1 MNDLPITLPIF
12 PLTGAILLPRGH
24 LPLNI
29 FEPRYKKMIEDA
41 RKNEGVIGMIQP
53 SKMAIS
59 STIENNDNF
68 GTTNNEPDLYNIGC
82 AGLIS
87 NFEETANG
95 QYFIILTGLRRF
107 RITEEIATTTPYRQ
121 IKADYSE
128 FIQDAAE
135 PDIGQIKT
143 TDSFFS
149 ALKQY
154 LKAMDIKIDLNA
166 FEDLAD
172 EELINSLAMVCPFDA
187 AEKQLLLECG
197 VLKDRVALMMKIMD
211 FKLPQD
217 SISSDQHIH

>member
-41 RKNEGVIGMIQP
+41 QKNDGIIGMIQP
-53 SKMAIS
+53 SNMAVA
-59 STIENNDNF
+59 STIDNNDNF
-68 GTTNNEPDLYNIGC
+68 GTTTNNPDLYQVGC

-87 NFEETANG
+87 NFEENENG
-95 QYFIILTGLRRF
+95 QYLILLKGLRRF
-107 RITEEIATTTPYRQ
+107 RISEEIATTTLYRQ

-128 FIQDAAE
+128 FTQDGDEA
-135 PDIGQIKT
+135 DIPHIKT
-143 TDSFFS
+143 TEKFFS
-149 ALKQY
+149 ALKKY
-154 LKAMDIKIDLNA
+154 LNAMEIKIDLSSL
-166 FEDLAD
+166 EDLAD

-187 AEKQLLLECG
+187 AEKQLILECG
-197 VLKDRVALMMKIMD
+197 LLKDRVSLMMQIMD
-211 FKLPQD
+211 FKLPLD

>member
-53 SKMAIS
+53 SNKAV
-59 STIENNDNF
+59 STTLENNDNF
-68 GTTNNEPDLYNIGC
+68 GTANNDPDLYNIGC

-95 QYFIILTGLRRF
+95 QYFIVLTGLKRF

-121 IKADYSE
+121 IKADYSD
-128 FIQDAAE
+128 FICDGAE
-135 PDIGQIKT
+135 PDIEQIKT

-149 ALKQY
+149 TLKQY
-154 LKAMDIKIDLNA
+154 LNAIGIKIDLNS
-166 FEDLAD
+166 FVDLAD

-187 AEKQLLLECG
+187 AEKQLLLECD
-197 VLKDRVALMMKIMD
+197 VLKDRVDLMMKIIN

-217 SISSDQHIH
+217 GISSDQHIH

>member
-1 MNDLPITLPIF
+1 MRNLPIMLPIF

-41 RKNEGVIGMIQP
+41 RKNEGIIGMVQP
-53 SKMAIS
+53 AKTSVS
-59 STIENNDNF
+59 LTIENNDNF
-68 GTTNNEPDLYNIGC
+68 GTAKKNPDLYNVGC

-87 NFEETANG
+87 NFEETSNG
-95 QYFIILTGLRRF
+95 QYFIVLTGLRRF
-107 RITEEIATTTPYRQ
+107 RVMEEITTTTPYRQ

-128 FIQDAAE
+128 FIQDGDE
-135 PDIGQIKT
+135 PDIEQIKT
-143 TDSFFS
+143 TEKFFY
-149 ALKQY
+149 ALKKY
-154 LKAMDIKIDLNA
+154 LNAMDIKIDLNS

-197 VLKDRVALMMKIMD
+197 VLKDRVSLMMKIMD

-217 SISSDQHIH
+217 GISSDQHIH

>member
-53 SKMAIS
+53 SNKAV
-59 STIENNDNF
+59 STTLENNDNF
-68 GTTNNEPDLYNIGC
+68 GTANNDPDLYNIGC

-95 QYFIILTGLRRF
+95 QYFIVLTGLKRF

-121 IKADYSE
+121 IKADYSD
-128 FIQDAAE
+128 FICDGAE
-135 PDIGQIKT
+135 PDIEQIKT

-149 ALKQY
+149 TLKQY
-154 LKAMDIKIDLNA
+154 LNAIGIKIDLNS
-166 FEDLAD
+166 FVDLAD

-187 AEKQLLLECG
+187 AEKQLLLECD
-197 VLKDRVALMMKIMD
+197 VLKDRVGLMMKIIN

-217 SISSDQHIH
+217 GISSDQHIH